1 MNKLEYQKESDKFY
15 NFGGARYQ
23 LSLSNITNKI
33 KSNNILINSFVNT
46 NYEDILFNLF
56 NDLKSNCGIDKI
68 IWGIKN
74 VNGNIEWEL
83 YFYSNLLDIKKSKL
97 IVDKHFDLPN
107 LVERNWVAMWS
118 FDINDKKEKQINLY
132 QINWIIDH
140 GSSYSYNNN
149 DYKYE
154 NDYFFWKDSL
164 KNLNLIK
171 NKILTSLSINDTINI
186 ENILIPEFL
195 EWYKNDTV
203 ITDFVTKESF
213 SLKEYQAGWGIV
225 TSKKQNCDSIYYMSL
240 NIDMLILFLNKF
252 NYPRKQID
260 FLEENKNKLSHLLY
274 DVSINYK
281 MENGKFKIVKS
292 GYYGQI

>member
-118 FDINDKKEKQINLY
+118 FDINDKKEV
-132 QINWIIDH
+132 
-140 GSSYSYNNN
+140 
-149 DYKYE
+149 E
-154 NDYFFWKDSL
+154 R
-164 KNLNLIK
+164 
-171 NKILTSLSINDTINI
+171 
-186 ENILIPEFL
+186 L
-195 EWYKNDTV
+195 ER
-203 ITDFVTKESF
+203 E
-213 SLKEYQAGWGIV
+213 A
-225 TSKKQNCDSIYYMSL
+225 
-240 NIDMLILFLNKF
+240 
-252 NYPRKQID
+252 RKT
-260 FLEENKNKLSHLLY
+260 
-274 DVSINYK
+274 
-281 MENGKFKIVKS
+281 
-292 GYYGQI
+292 